1 MMHLL
6 FEEILF
12 KELEKYKN
20 NKILVAFSGGKDSLA
35 LLDFLNKKK
44 DILHIF
50 AGACYI
56 NHGLRETALRDE
68 IFCRDYCNKHSI
80 EFYTFNIS
88 QEIFNDKS
96 CGVESA
102 ARKYRYK
109 YLLELVYSKNY
120 DYLFTAHTYSDNI
133 ENFFIDLYTGTSIY
147 TISGIMEENNKVIR
161 PMLNITTEMVNAYIN
176 YNNLIPVYDETNSD
190 IKYVRNRIRHK
201 LIPVL
206 YDCGAEFEKSVCRLQ
221 KESFKLKE
229 YFNKKTQYALKYI
242 GNFAVIDKDI
252 FLQLED
258 IEKEFLLGKVF
269 STFFRVSKNIINETL
284 IFFRGSHSK
293 RLDLP
298 NGYMVE
304 QSFRNIRVFPR
315 SMVEDFAYKKE
326 VAENILKTD
335 DFIIEF
341 SGVYL
346 NKELTIRNR
355 RKGDKLKNKKLKDI
369 FIDKH
374 IELFDRDRAVVI
386 EDNGLIIWV
395 ENITKNNNIS
405 INRNGK
411 EHG

>member
-1 MMHLL
+1 MGTTVSLKKATIINAAAKYSNV
-6 FEEILF
+6 FFQVIATAILAR
-12 KELEKYKN
+12 
-20 NKILVAFSGGKDSLA
+20 ILSPEDYGIVAVV
-35 LLDFLNKKK
+35 
-44 DILHIF
+44 
-50 AGACYI
+50 
-56 NHGLRETALRDE
+56 T
-68 IFCRDYCNKHSI
+68 
-80 EFYTFNIS
+80 
-88 QEIFNDKS
+88 
-96 CGVESA
+96 
-102 ARKYRYK
+102 
-109 YLLELVYSKNY
+109 
-120 DYLFTAHTYSDNI
+120 
-133 ENFFIDLYTGTSIY
+133 
-147 TISGIMEENNKVIR
+147 
-161 PMLNITTEMVNAYIN
+161 
-176 YNNLIPVYDETNSD
+176 
-190 IKYVRNRIRHK
+190 
-201 LIPVL
+201 
-206 YDCGAEFEKSVCRLQ
+206 
-221 KESFKLKE
+221 
-229 YFNKKTQYALKYI
+229 
-242 GNFAVIDKDI
+242 
-252 FLQLED
+252 
-258 IEKEFLLGKVF
+258 VF

-304 QSFRNIRVFPR
+304 QSFRNIRIFPR

>member
-12 KELEKYKN
+12 QELKKYENK
-20 NKILVAFSGGKDSLA
+20 KILVAFSGGKDSLA

-44 DILHIF
+44 DILHVF
-50 AGACYI
+50 TGACYV
-56 NHGLRETALRDE
+56 NHGLRDTALRDE
-68 IFCRDYCNKHSI
+68 VFCRAYCNKNNI
-80 EFYTFNIS
+80 AFYTFNIS
-88 QEIFNDKS
+88 QEIFNDKNG
-96 CGVESA
+96 GVESA

-109 YLLELVYSKNY
+109 YLLELLHSENY

-133 ENFFIDLYTGTSIY
+133 ESFFIDLYTGTSIY
-147 TISGIMEENNKVIR
+147 TISGIMEENNNIIR
-161 PMLNITTEMVNAYIN
+161 PMLNITTEMVNAYID

-206 YDCGAEFEKSVCRLQ
+206 YDCGAEFEKTVCRLQ
-221 KESFKLKE
+221 KESLKLKE
-229 YFNKKTQYALKYI
+229 YFDSKTKHAIKYVEK
-242 GNFAVIDKDI
+242 FAVIDKEK
-252 FLQLED
+252 FLLLED

-269 STFFRVSKNIINETL
+269 SIFFRVSKNIINETL
-284 IFFRGSHSK
+284 SFFSGNHSK

-304 QSFRNIRVFPR
+304 QSFRNIRIFPR
-315 SMVEDFAYKKE
+315 YMVEDFSYTKK
-326 VAENILKTD
+326 VFDSVLQTD
-335 DFIIEF
+335 DFTIKF
-341 SGVYL
+341 SGDYT
-346 NKELTIRNR
+346 NKELIVRNR

-374 IELFDRDRAVVI
+374 MELFDRDRAVIV

-395 ENITKNNNIS
+395 ENITKNNNIT
-405 INRNGK
+405 IIRNGIA
-411 EHG
+411 HG

>member
-80 EFYTFNIS
+80 EFYTFNIL

-147 TISGIMEENNKVIR
+147 TISGIMEENNNVENVQEVANNVENQGEVTLENSNIKIADDVIAV
-161 PMLNITTEMVNAYIN
+161 IA
-176 YNNLIPVYDETNSD
+176 
-190 IKYVRNRIRHK
+190 
-201 LIPVL
+201 
-206 YDCGAEFEKSVCRLQ
+206 GAAASEVPGVASMAGGFAGGISEVFSG
-221 KESFKLKE
+221 
-229 YFNKKTQYALKYI
+229 KK
-242 GNFAVIDKDI
+242 NFAKGIKV
-252 FLQLED
+252 EAG
-258 IEKEFLLGKVF
+258 EKETRIDV
-269 STFFRVSKNIINETL
+269 NIIVEYGVRIPDVAFEIQNRVKKAVESMTGLKVVDVNVHVQGVNTDSNNMNEVKT
-284 IFFRGSHSK
+284 
-293 RLDLP
+293 
-298 NGYMVE
+298 
-304 QSFRNIRVFPR
+304 
-315 SMVEDFAYKKE
+315 EDS
-326 VAENILKTD
+326 NKT
-335 DFIIEF
+335 E
-341 SGVYL
+341 
-346 NKELTIRNR
+346 
-355 RKGDKLKNKKLKDI
+355 
-369 FIDKH
+369 
-374 IELFDRDRAVVI
+374 
-386 EDNGLIIWV
+386 
-395 ENITKNNNIS
+395 
-405 INRNGK
+405 
-411 EHG
+411 